1 MVDPLTPELAEYSN
15 HRARHGLLIRTVLP
29 DSPAWRVGFQEGD
42 VVVEVNGRS
51 VASDLD
57 IQKSFQSV
65 DDGVMMIRFLRD
77 GHSMTRTLTIP

>member
-1 MVDPLTPELAEYSN
+1 M
-15 HRARHGLLIRTVLP
+15 LP
-29 DSPAWRVGFQEGD
+29 DSPAGRVGFQEGD

-57 IQKSFQSV
+57 IQRSFQSV

-77 GHSMTRTLTIP
+77 GRSMTRTLTIP